1 MNTFCPKCFESQEI
15 KDFIKLNAEKQ
26 TCKIE
31 CDNCHNK
38 SKYHIEDSQ
47 LFEYFESEIKSLY
60 EYREDMFL
68 NWQNNYMEDIS
79 ESSPPNMYDLEYVV
93 SDIFG
98 YDIDLVLK
106 ILSENDTLGE
116 FEISDNATWK
126 CLPCWDE
133 PYKNESIDYWK
144 DFCQT
149 AKHESRFSPIL
160 FEKLDKIFE
169 HKLENFKLEIDINT
183 SLYRSRIFDKSS
195 IKTIEEIEKDPDSQM
210 GFSPVHLVKSSGRF
224 NPVGISY
231 GYFSLEEQTTCAEVR
246 ANLTDMIS
254 IGEFKNYETLNLLDF
269 RMSEFENI
277 KAKFRFS
284 NCYSW
289 IIYDFLNHFTGE
301 ISKPI
306 SNDSKEIEYIPTQI
320 IMEYLKNLND
330 TLNIDGIIFESSLI
344 KNGNNIVLFND
355 NKIALL
361 KTKIYEIETIDINYN
376 LKYTNKEFE
385 GQKRKELVEIGF
397 IENEI

>member
-1 MNTFCPKCFESQEI
+1 MNSFCPKCFESQEI

-144 DFCQT
+144 DFCKI
-149 AKHESRFSPIL
+149 AKHENRFSPIL

-169 HKLENFKLEIDINT
+169 HKLEKFKLEIDTNT

-195 IKTIEEIEKDPDSQM
+195 VKTIEEIEKDPDSQM
-210 GFSPVHLVKSSGRF
+210 GFSHFVK
-224 NPVGISY
+224 
-231 GYFSLEEQTTCAEVR
+231 
-246 ANLTDMIS
+246 
-254 IGEFKNYETLNLLDF
+254 
-269 RMSEFENI
+269 
-277 KAKFRFS
+277 
-284 NCYSW
+284 
-289 IIYDFLNHFTGE
+289 
-301 ISKPI
+301 
-306 SNDSKEIEYIPTQI
+306 
-320 IMEYLKNLND
+320 
-330 TLNIDGIIFESSLI
+330 
-344 KNGNNIVLFND
+344 
-355 NKIALL
+355 
-361 KTKIYEIETIDINYN
+361 
-376 LKYTNKEFE
+376 
-385 GQKRKELVEIGF
+385 
-397 IENEI
+397 

>member
-1 MNTFCPKCFESQEI
+1 MNTFCPKCFESHEI

-26 TCKIE
+26 IPKII
-31 CDNCHNK
+31 CCNCNKK

-60 EYREDMFL
+60 EYREDMFYSNQKNDMNTTL
-68 NWQNNYMEDIS
+68 MCT
-79 ESSPPNMYDLEYVV
+79 LEYIV

-98 YDIDLVLK
+98 HDTDLILK
-106 ILSENDTLGE
+106 ILKENDTLVE

-149 AKHESRFSPIL
+149 AKHENRFSPIL

-169 HKLENFKLEIDINT
+169 HKLKNFELEIDTNT

-195 IKTIEEIEKDPDSQM
+195 VRTIEEIEKDPDSQM

-254 IGEFKNYETLNLLDF
+254 IGEFKNYKTLNLLDF
-269 RMSEFENI
+269 RMSEFESI
-277 KAKFRFS
+277 KTKFKYGHC
-284 NCYSW
+284 NLC

-320 IMEYLKNLND
+320 IMGYLKNLNDTLND

-355 NKIALL
+355 NKIALF
-361 KTKIYEIETIDINYN
+361 KTKIYEIETIDIKYN
-376 LKYTNKEFE
+376 LKYINKEFE
-385 GQKRKELVEIGF
+385 GQKRKEWIEMGF
-397 IENEI
+397 IDN

>member
-1 MNTFCPKCFESQEI
+1 MNNFCSKCFESQEI
-15 KDFIKLNAEKQ
+15 KDFIKKNAEKQ
-26 TCKIE
+26 ICKVE

-68 NWQNNYMEDIS
+68 NWQSNYMEDIS
-79 ESSPPNMYDLEYVV
+79 ESSPPNMYALESIVY
-93 SDIFG
+93 DIFG
-98 YDIDLVLK
+98 YDIELILK
-106 ILSENDTLGE
+106 ILNENDTSGE
-116 FEISDNATWK
+116 FEVSCNATWK

-133 PYKNESIDYWK
+133 PYDNEEINYWNE
-144 DFCQT
+144 FCQT
-149 AKHESRFSPIL
+149 AKHENRFSPIL
-160 FEKLDKIFE
+160 FEKLDKFFE
-169 HKLENFKLEIDINT
+169 HKLENFKLEIDTNT

-195 IKTIEEIEKDPDSQM
+195 IKTIEEIEKDPDNQM

-269 RMSEFENI
+269 RMREFENI

-330 TLNIDGIIFESSLI
+330 TLNIDGIVFESSLI

-355 NKIALL
+355 KKIALF
-361 KTKIYEIETIDINYN
+361 KTKIYEIETIDIKYN
-376 LKYTNKEFE
+376 LKYINKEFE
-385 GQKRKELVEIGF
+385 GQKRKEMIEMGL
-397 IENEI
+397 IENEL

>member
-1 MNTFCPKCFESQEI
+1 MNKYCPKCFESQEI

-26 TCKIE
+26 ICKIE

-93 SDIFG
+93 SDIFE

-144 DFCQT
+144 DFCKI
-149 AKHESRFSPIL
+149 AKHENRFSPIL

-169 HKLENFKLEIDINT
+169 HKLENFKLEIDTNT

-269 RMSEFENI
+269 RMSEFESI
-277 KAKFRFS
+277 KTKFKYGHC
-284 NCYSW
+284 NLC

-306 SNDSKEIEYIPTQI
+306 SNDSKEIEYISTQI

-355 NKIALL
+355 KKIALF
-361 KTKIYEIETIDINYN
+361 KTKIYEIETIDIKYN
-376 LKYTNKEFE
+376 LKYINKEFE
-385 GQKRKELVEIGF
+385 GQKRKELIEIGF
-397 IENEI
+397 IENEL